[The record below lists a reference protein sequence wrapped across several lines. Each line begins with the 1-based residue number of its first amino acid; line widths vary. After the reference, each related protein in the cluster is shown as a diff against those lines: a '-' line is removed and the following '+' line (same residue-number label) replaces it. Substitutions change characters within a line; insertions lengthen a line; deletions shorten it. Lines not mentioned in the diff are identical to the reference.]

1 MASACK
7 VVLNTAGPYAKF
19 GSDAVE
25 SCARLD
31 TDHVDLN
38 GEPLWMYEALNQY
51 QKLARASG
59 ARNIFSYGFDS
70 ISTDLGVQFLQ

>member
-1 MASACK
+1 M
-7 VVLNTAGPYAKF
+7 VLNTAGPYAKF
-19 GSDAVE
+19 GSNVVG
-25 SCARLD
+25 SFARLD

-51 QKLARASG
+51 QKLARVSG
-59 ARNIFSYGFDS
+59 ARNIFFYGFDS